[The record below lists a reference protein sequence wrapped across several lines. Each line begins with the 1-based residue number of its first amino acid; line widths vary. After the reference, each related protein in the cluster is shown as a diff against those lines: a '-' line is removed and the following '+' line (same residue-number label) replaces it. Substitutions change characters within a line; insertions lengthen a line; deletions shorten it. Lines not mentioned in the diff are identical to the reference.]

1 MEGQNTGAQPGAL
14 VPYVWTPGW
23 NSNQSVF
30 KFQQEVGG
38 ALNGGDP
45 GVRLIAD
52 VPVSRDPEPFTLR
65 GSEVAAADG
74 ATFVVARLSHVFGGD
89 ELSAASAPVL
99 ERTPAPYAV
108 LNPADAKGLQVA
120 TGGGIRVDELDM
132 SVEVRE
138 DDAMRPGVVGIVQ
151 GVPGAGLVT
160 TPTVSLA
167 ADADFVRRPRG
178 EADVIAR
185 G

>member
-1 MEGQNTGAQPGAL
+1 M
-14 VPYVWTPGW
+14 
-23 NSNQSVF
+23 F

-52 VPVSRDPEPFTLR
+52 VPVSRDPEPFALR
-65 GSEVAAADG
+65 SSTAEATDG
-74 ATFVVARLSHVFGGD
+74 ETFVVARLSYVFGGD
-89 ELSAASAPVL
+89 ELSAASAPIL

-108 LNPADAKGLQVA
+108 LNPDDAKRLQVA
-120 TGGGIRVDELDM
+120 TGGGVQIDELDM

-151 GVPGAGLVT
+151 GIPGAGLIT
-160 TPTVSLA
+160 TATVSLS
-167 ADADFVRRPRG
+167 ADADFVRRPGG